1 MGKLFKK
8 VLEILDGTPAEY
20 SKPQKQRGQSLVELA
35 LVTPLL
41 LILIAG
47 LAEVGWYARNYLDI
61 MEITR
66 VGARLGTVQQNE
78 TSPLFWDNGGSVL
91 PDPGSISTTEY
102 ENFLRENR
110 NCSPDDPS
118 ARIGFYNLI
127 ACVMIRS
134 MDPMPFRDSF
144 PDADGPDVQED
155 GSPYPD
161 DIVISAFAIQA
172 IHPLNIPGGLVDQI
186 DLPLN
191 NRDTILHDD
200 VPLSPT
206 APQLVV
212 VGRYPTNANECSQ
225 LGERD
230 PFDYIQD
237 GERTRHPLRP
247 GEYLELEGFDP
258 LNESQRGYVWTGQH
272 VIEGTNC
279 LGSEWSIRD
288 VERMVNLQGFG
299 MHEGVPAS
307 VPDGRL
313 FGRDDVDLRGFVPS
327 QGIIL
332 VEMHWHHVS
341 LTHRVGFGPALSP
354 VLGVLGETTTISV
367 WSAFP
372 LPAVE
377 PNIRF

>member
-1 MGKLFKK
+1 MGKLFRKI
-8 VLEILDGTPAEY
+8 LEILDGTPAEY
-20 SKPQKQRGQSLVELA
+20 SKPEKQRGQSLVELA
-35 LVTPLL
+35 LITPLL
-41 LILIAG
+41 IILIAG
-47 LAEVGWYARNYLDI
+47 LTEIGWYARNYLDI
-61 MEITR
+61 MEVTR

-91 PDPGSISTTEY
+91 PNPASLTITEY
-102 ENFLRENR
+102 ENFLRQNR
-110 NCSPDDPS
+110 NCATDDPS

-127 ACVMIRS
+127 VCVMIRS

-144 PDADGPDVQED
+144 PDDDGPDLQED

-172 IHPLNIPGGLVDQI
+172 INPANLPGSVADSINFPLDNE
-186 DLPLN
+186 
-191 NRDTILHDD
+191 DTILHEL
-200 VPLSPT
+200 PPSAT
-206 APQLVV
+206 APQLIV
-212 VGRYPTNANECSQ
+212 VGRYPTNANECSE

-237 GERTRHPLRP
+237 GERTPHPYRP
-247 GEYLELEGFDP
+247 GEFLELEGYDP

-272 VIEGTNC
+272 YIEGTNC
-279 LGSEWSIRD
+279 RGSEWSIAD
-288 VERMVNLQGFG
+288 IERVVNLQGFG
-299 MHEGVPAS
+299 MHEGVPVS

-313 FGRDDVDLRGFVPS
+313 FGRDDVDLRSFVPS
-327 QGIIL
+327 QGIVL

-341 LTHRVGFGPALSP
+341 LTHRVGFGAVFSP